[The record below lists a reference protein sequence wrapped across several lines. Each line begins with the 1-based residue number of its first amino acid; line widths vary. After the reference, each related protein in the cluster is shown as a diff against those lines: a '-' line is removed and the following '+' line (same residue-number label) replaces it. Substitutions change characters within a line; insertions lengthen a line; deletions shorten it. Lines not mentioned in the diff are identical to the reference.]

1 MKARKIAGGYL
12 VRLDR
17 GEEAVEKLTSFAV
30 AQKIPCGVLQ
40 GIGAVNNLELGYF
53 DTRTGKYR
61 RRRIRKTVEVVNLTG
76 NISYLNKKPFIH
88 AHITVADSD
97 QKLLGGHLFQATV
110 AVTLEI
116 CIKVINQRLNRIHD
130 PKIGFNFWDL

>member
-1 MKARKIAGGYL
+1 MKSRKVAGGYL
-12 VRLDR
+12 VRLER
-17 GEEAVEKLTSFAV
+17 GEEAIETLASFA
-30 AQKIPCGVLQ
+30 ADRKIPSGVLM

-53 DTRTGKYR
+53 DTRAGKYR

-76 NISYLNKKPFIH
+76 NISYLDKKPFIH

-97 QKLLGGHLFQATV
+97 QKLMGGHFFKGIV

-116 CIKVINQRLNRIHD
+116 YIQVFKKKLNRIHD
-130 PKIGFNFWDL
+130 PQIGFNFWDL